1 MGRVAWPFTW
11 ESGVRGSKV
20 FFFGGGGGVLIV
32 P

>member
-20 FFFGGGGGVLIV
+20 FFCGGGGVLIV